1 MGGGALVGKTV
12 LVGGV
17 FDVIH
22 PGHIELLRRAK
33 LLAGDGG
40 RLIVIIARDSTVEK
54 TRGKPPIIPQE
65 ARKFIVENLKPVDEA
80 MLGFDPPS
88 IEKVLAIVKPDI
100 VVLGYDQDYL
110 RKTLEEA
117 IERLGVKI
125 EVVKMEKFEAYT
137 PNSSSVIKQHMAEYF
152 MERGV

>member
-1 MGGGALVGKTV
+1 
-12 LVGGV
+12 
-17 FDVIH
+17 
-22 PGHIELLRRAK
+22 
-33 LLAGDGG
+33 
-40 RLIVIIARDSTVEK
+40 
-54 TRGKPPIIPQE
+54 
-65 ARKFIVENLKPVDEA
+65 

-117 IERLGVKI
+117 IERLGVKV

-137 PNSSSVIKQHMAEYF
+137 PNSSSVIKQRMAEYF

>member
-1 MGGGALVGKTV
+1 MGGGTLVGRTV
-12 LVGGV
+12 LIGGV

-33 LLAGDGG
+33 SLAGESG

-54 TRGKPPIIPQE
+54 MRGKPPIIPQE

-88 IEKVLAIVKPDI
+88 IERVLAAVKPDV

-110 RKTLEEA
+110 KKTLEEA
-117 IERLGVKI
+117 IGRLGIKVEI
-125 EVVKMEKFEAYT
+125 VKMEKFKAYT
-137 PNSSSVIKQHMAEYF
+137 PNSSSIIKQRIAEYF
-152 MERGV
+152 TERGV